1 VEAGA
6 PAEGKKLAEL
16 KKFED
21 AVVGVLVRDDKVIV
35 PSGETEIH
43 AGDRLVLFGLAAAMP
58 KAQQLFR
65 A

>member
-1 VEAGA
+1 
-6 PAEGKKLAEL
+6 
-16 KKFED
+16 
-21 AVVGVLVRDDKVIV
+21 VLVRDDKVIV